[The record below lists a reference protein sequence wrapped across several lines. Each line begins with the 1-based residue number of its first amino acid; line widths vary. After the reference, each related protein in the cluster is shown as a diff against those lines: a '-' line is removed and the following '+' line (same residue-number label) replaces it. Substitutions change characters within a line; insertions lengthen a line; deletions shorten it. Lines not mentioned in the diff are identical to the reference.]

1 MAMQMKRYTNS
12 EQTKPACGLLQVLL
26 SEAHP
31 GLQGLLTGAVGYV
44 LLAVVLASAV
54 SLAAGLLVAPSL
66 ATDEVSG

>member
-1 MAMQMKRYTNS
+1 MSKA
-12 EQTKPACGLLQVLL
+12 KPACGLLQVLL

-31 GLQGLLTGAVGYV
+31 GLQGFLTGAVGYV